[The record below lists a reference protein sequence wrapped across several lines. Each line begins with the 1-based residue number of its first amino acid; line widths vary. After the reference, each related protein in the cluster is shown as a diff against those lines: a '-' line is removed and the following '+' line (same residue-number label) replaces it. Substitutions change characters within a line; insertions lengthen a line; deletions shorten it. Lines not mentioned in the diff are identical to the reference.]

1 MKILRIGAPLVISAL
16 LIGFVGLMLRSH
28 LRYEGIET
36 DLSSWGSFFNV
47 FGVIFA
53 IVAGFLLVTV
63 LNRYSNLNQTIEDE
77 LNAVES
83 VRDFLVYLDD
93 CQQKSEIDK
102 IKRALEIYVK
112 SVASTEWAE
121 MSAPAIPMDSDTSE
135 ELYAVMRS
143 GKGIKVSEERHSI
156 VLSALIET
164 ISEIT
169 KLRTRRIALANERLP
184 PRLRVLMLFMS
195 TTLVGAFVFLG
206 VQGVFAYIY
215 ILVTLSVSI
224 HLLYMVIED
233 LDHPFYG
240 VWNIR
245 RGPLDELVKRFEQD
259 VPNPNT

>member
-16 LIGFVGLMLRSH
+16 LIAFVGLMLRSH

-93 CQQKSEIDK
+93 RQQSEIDK

-112 SVASTEWAE
+112 SVANTEWAE
-121 MSAPAIPMDSDTSE
+121 MSAPAIPMNSDTSE
-135 ELYAVMRS
+135 ELYEVMRS
-143 GKGIKVSEERHSI
+143 GKGIKVSEERDNI

-206 VQGVFAYIY
+206 VQGIFAHIY
-215 ILVTLSVSI
+215 MLVTLSVSI
-224 HLLYMVIED
+224 HLLYMVIEN

>member
-1 MKILRIGAPLVISAL
+1 MAISAL
-16 LIGFVGLMLRSH
+16 LIAFVGLMLRSH

-36 DLSSWGSFFNV
+36 DLSSWSSFFNV

-93 CQQKSEIDK
+93 RQQIEIDK

-112 SVASTEWAE
+112 SVANTEWAE
-121 MSAPAIPMDSDTSE
+121 MSAPAIPMNSDTSE

-143 GKGIKVSEERHSI
+143 GKRIKVSEERDNI

-206 VQGVFAYIY
+206 VQGIFAYIY
-215 ILVTLSVSI
+215 ILVTLTVSI

>member
-1 MKILRIGAPLVISAL
+1 MKILRIAAPLVISAL
-16 LIGFVGLMLRSH
+16 LIAFVGLMLRSH

-93 CQQKSEIDK
+93 RQQSEIDK

-112 SVASTEWAE
+112 SVANTEWAE
-121 MSAPAIPMDSDTSE
+121 MSAPAIPMNSDTSE
-135 ELYAVMRS
+135 ELYEVMRS
-143 GKGIKVSEERHSI
+143 GKGIKVSEERDNI

-206 VQGVFAYIY
+206 VQGIFAHIY
-215 ILVTLSVSI
+215 MLVTLSVSI

>member
-1 MKILRIGAPLVISAL
+1 MKILKIGGPLAISAL
-16 LIGFVGLMLRSH
+16 LIAFVGLMLRSH

-93 CQQKSEIDK
+93 RQQSEIDK

-112 SVASTEWAE
+112 SVANTEWAE
-121 MSAPAIPMDSDTSE
+121 MSAPAIPMNSDTSE
-135 ELYAVMRS
+135 ELYEVMRS
-143 GKGIKVSEERHSI
+143 GKGIKVSEERDNI

-184 PRLRVLMLFMS
+184 PRLRVLMLFM
-195 TTLVGAFVFLG
+195 
-206 VQGVFAYIY
+206 
-215 ILVTLSVSI
+215 
-224 HLLYMVIED
+224 
-233 LDHPFYG
+233 
-240 VWNIR
+240 
-245 RGPLDELVKRFEQD
+245 
-259 VPNPNT
+259 

>member
-1 MKILRIGAPLVISAL
+1 MKMLKIGGPLAISAL
-16 LIGFVGLMLRSH
+16 LIAFVGLMLRSH

-36 DLSSWGSFFNV
+36 DLSSWSSFFNV

-93 CQQKSEIDK
+93 RQQIEIDK

-112 SVASTEWAE
+112 SVANTEWAE
-121 MSAPAIPMDSDTSE
+121 MSAPAIPMNSDTSE

-143 GKGIKVSEERHSI
+143 GKRIKVSEERDNI

-206 VQGVFAYIY
+206 VQGIFAYIY
-215 ILVTLSVSI
+215 ILVTLTVSI